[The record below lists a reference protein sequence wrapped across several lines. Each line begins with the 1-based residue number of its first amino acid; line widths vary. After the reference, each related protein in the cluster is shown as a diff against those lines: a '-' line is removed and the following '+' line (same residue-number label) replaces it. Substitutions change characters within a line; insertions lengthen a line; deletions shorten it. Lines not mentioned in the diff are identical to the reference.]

1 MVSGVAE
8 RNYPDVRVF
17 NPYAPSNRHANLQLV
32 YRKYEQIKK
41 HAYEQRIRE
50 VEHATFSTLVVS
62 ATGDLARA
70 LHKQYHYSVSDKGR
84 NICQF
89 VFSETAAFGSYGMK
103 HEGKRQLL
111 MRTGL
116 PRVGPLAR
124 CILKAQ
130 EVTAKG
136 VYRLLHAIYYCS

>member
-32 YRKYEQIKK
+32 YRKHEQIKK

-70 LHKQYHYSVSDKGR
+70 LHKQYHYSVSIKVEIYVR
-84 NICQF
+84 L
-89 VFSETAAFGSYGMK
+89 FSLK
-103 HEGKRQLL
+103 LL
-111 MRTGL
+111 RSG
-116 PRVGPLAR
+116 
-124 CILKAQ
+124 
-130 EVTAKG
+130 VTARNTSEKG
-136 VYRLLHAIYYCS
+136 NC